1 MCRYKLCPVTGNNSP
16 LFTGMRRG
24 QTVQPPLTPGAS
36 ELRPYFRAVY
46 RDPSVDA
53 LPDEQLASR
62 WARLTW
68 VYHTPV
74 ASLALAFAQDYHHAH
89 SSVCEAPA
97 PTRGSAQQPGLIF
110 CPTIKVRNLHWFG
123 FWRPATLLHGCTK
136 TVDPIVGGS
145 LDEARSVAPFV
156 EDNGWIEVTRIAT
169 RIMTGTAKYIR
180 KFGEGGG
187 HGCWFLGAVGSG
199 VFMHVGRSLRVHNR
213 TELMQRLNLPPPRG
227 GSLYFNE
234 MHVEICTA
242 ARQQGYVTL
251 QLYDDVC
258 GHRGFDAK
266 RQKENANLRLRHACF
281 LEVVSCHPG
290 CTTLPPRS
298 HFDAC
303 VDAPLATGWTV
314 PVGDPLAI
322 PPRSRCICN
331 NSLTLLNC
339 MGTAADIPPASAAL
353 MSTSA
358 LVDYA
363 PWPAASQPFRA
374 AVQEGCSGRGKAEA
388 QRTYLRRVYP
398 AGHFGDRARVSSK
411 AVALLFHA
419 LHWYYADE
427 LAGAASLLASKI
439 GKQARN
445 MTAASATAAVVAPPA
460 FECQGGRMH
469 KRFVQRYTATAVY
482 FPFLPCTPGPDCIG
496 RQAGYTPKW
505 RGHRYLEVWHF
516 ALKSKRDPPDAKAL
530 RWQQVLDS
538 EESLWYWHAPG
549 SGIFYDGGAVC
560 DAPSKVHMLLR
571 LLRAWADAP
580 AELRASAPAV
590 DTAVARL
597 MGRMGE
603 VSLGGVLARVNLT
616 AAGVGDCSRARL
628 DHCMFGWFLMDRWDR
643 MLGALG
649 RALHCDTLF
658 YTASTWGIR
667 QATPAGEM
675 VDLRVKAEAAGLG
688 KRSAAER
695 AAGLLQLTSR
705 RLSLRDPLAPR
716 RRGGDSDV
724 DIGQSLPCNFT
735 QGRPSLRLG
744 CPGHI
749 SWRTRDEPRYER
761 NCRRVDRFA
770 QAHDSAWLR

>member
-1 MCRYKLCPVTGNNSP
+1 MVS
-16 LFTGMRRG
+16 MRRG

-339 MGTAADIPPASAAL
+339 MGTAVDIPPASAAL

-749 SWRTRDEPRYER
+749 SWRTRDESRYER